1 MKNGWDVAQRGL
13 ALPQTALHRLSTVG
27 IFAEAQVSL
36 EHQNLAKRYVM
47 RGVESGGAI
56 REIGR
61 YVTFAG
67 EDGEQVEY
75 LHPMDAIGVNG
86 VHAVVLAPTLVRIE
100 VFRAGRSYRVLITR
114 HHPKVVANGRRPPLE
129 SAVLFHGI
137 EGYLDL
143 ELWGVDRS
151 KAGSVLP
158 CFYSRSGESLAIP
171 ESFVPGVKAAVRGVA
186 CVGCSHSHFLV
197 SRKAPVEVAGGS
209 G

>member
-1 MKNGWDVAQRGL
+1 MKDGWDVAQRGL
-13 ALPQTALHRLSTVG
+13 ALPQNVLRRLSRVG

-36 EHQNLAKRYVM
+36 EHQNPAKRYVM

-114 HHPKVVANGRRPPLE
+114 HHPKVVANSRRPPLE

-151 KAGSVLP
+151 TAGSVLP
-158 CFYSRSGESLAIP
+158 SCHSRI
-171 ESFVPGVKAAVRGVA
+171 
-186 CVGCSHSHFLV
+186 
-197 SRKAPVEVAGGS
+197 
-209 G
+209 

>member
-1 MKNGWDVAQRGL
+1 MKKDWDMAQRGL
-13 ALPQTALHRLSTVG
+13 ALPPRALSRLSTVG
-27 IFAEAQVSL
+27 IFAQSQVSL
-36 EHQNLAKRYVM
+36 EHQNLAKRYVI

-56 REIGR
+56 QEIGR
-61 YVTFAG
+61 YVTFTG
-67 EDGEQVEY
+67 NDGEQLEH

-86 VHAVVLAPTLVRIE
+86 VHAVVLACALVRIE
-100 VFRAGRSYRVLITR
+100 IFRAGRSYRLLITR

-129 SAVLFHGI
+129 SIVLFHGV

-158 CFYSRSGESLAIP
+158 CFYSRSGEPLAIP
-171 ESFVPGVKAAVRGVA
+171 ESFVPGVKAAVHGVA

-197 SRKAPVEVAGGS
+197 PRQAAVEVAGS
-209 G
+209 SS

>member
-1 MKNGWDVAQRGL
+1 MKNGWDVAHRGL
-13 ALPQTALHRLSTVG
+13 ALPQNVLRRLSTVG
-27 IFAEAQVSL
+27 IFVEAQVSL

-67 EDGEQVEY
+67 EDGEQLEY

-114 HHPKVVANGRRPPLE
+114 HRPQVEANGRRPPLE

-143 ELWGVDRS
+143 ELWGVDRN
-151 KAGSVLP
+151 KAGCVLP
-158 CFYSRSGESLAIP
+158 CFYSRNGEPLAIP
-171 ESFVPGVKAAVRGVA
+171 ESFVPGVKAAVRGVG

-197 SRKAPVEVAGGS
+197 PRQAPVEVAGGS

>member
-1 MKNGWDVAQRGL
+1 MKNGWDMTRRGL
-13 ALPQTALHRLSTVG
+13 ALPPRALRKFSAVG
-27 IFAEAQVSL
+27 IFAQAQVSL

-61 YVTFAG
+61 YITFAG
-67 EDGEQVEY
+67 EGGEQLEH
-75 LHPMDAIGVNG
+75 LHPMDSIGVNG
-86 VHAVVLAPTLVRIE
+86 VHAVVLAPTFVRIE
-100 VFRAGRSYRVLITR
+100 VFRAVRSYRLLITR
-114 HHPKVVANGRRPPLE
+114 HRPRVVANGRRPPVE

-137 EGYLDL
+137 EGYLVLD
-143 ELWGVDRS
+143 LWGEDRS
-151 KAGSVLP
+151 RAGSVLP
-158 CFYSRSGESLAIP
+158 CFYSRSGEPLVIP

-197 SRKAPVEVAGGS
+197 PRQAPVEVAGGS

>member
-1 MKNGWDVAQRGL
+1 MKNGWDMAQRGL
-13 ALPQTALHRLSTVG
+13 ALPQNVLRRLSTVG

-36 EHQNLAKRYVM
+36 EHQNLAERYVI

-100 VFRAGRSYRVLITR
+100 IFRAGRSYRLLITR
-114 HHPKVVANGRRPPLE
+114 HRPQVVANGRRPPVE

-143 ELWGVDRS
+143 ELWGVDRT
-151 KAGSVLP
+151 KAGCVLP
-158 CFYSRSGESLAIP
+158 CFYSRSGEPLVIP
-171 ESFVPGVKAAVRGVA
+171 ESFVPGVKAAVHGVA

-197 SRKAPVEVAGGS
+197 PRQAPVEVAGGS